1 MNRFHLILLLIGMI
15 AFGGCATGSGSHA
28 DGISEDIARGLPE
41 DVLADIRKVLASG
54 EDKVIL
60 RQAGMPEGDPGEII
74 CKEAAQVGT
83 RIKRI
88 SCMTRFEIQQRRD
101 KAHRSQRQI
110 LRQNAAHRMGN

>member
-1 MNRFHLILLLIGMI
+1 MNKMLLILLLMSID
-15 AFGGCATGSGSHA
+15 GCARGSGTHA
-28 DGISEDIARGLPE
+28 DSISEDIARGLPE
-41 DVLADIRKVLASG
+41 DVLAEIRKVLASG

-74 CKEAAQVGT
+74 CKEAAQVDT